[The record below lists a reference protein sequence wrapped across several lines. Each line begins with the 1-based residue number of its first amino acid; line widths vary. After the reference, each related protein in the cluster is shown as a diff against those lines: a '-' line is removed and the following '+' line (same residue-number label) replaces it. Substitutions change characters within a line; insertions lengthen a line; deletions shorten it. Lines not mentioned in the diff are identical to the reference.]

1 MTGDG
6 GFFLNMGELWTA
18 VQDNLDMVVI
28 VMNDRGYGVIK
39 RIQDSLQEGR
49 RFYADLLGPD
59 LGELSRVAG
68 IPFFKV
74 TQGDAFGDTV
84 AKALAVTGPSMVE
97 VDMHAV
103 GEMPPYF
110 PFNKRVAA

>member
-1 MTGDG
+1 
-6 GFFLNMGELWTA
+6 
-18 VQDNLDMVVI
+18 MVVI

-39 RIQDSLQEGR
+39 RIQDSLQDGR

-59 LGELSRVAG
+59 LGRLADVAG

-74 TQGDAFGDTV
+74 TRGDAFGATV

-97 VDMHAV
+97 VDMHEV
-103 GEMPPYF
+103 GELPPYF
-110 PFNKRVAA
+110 PFNRRVAA